1 MGLRGGQCV
10 NHRIYILLY
19 NESLLCDFNVPFKG
33 LTCFSTVEQLSPLLF
48 VAAVSD
54 TDEVVAV

>member
-1 MGLRGGQCV
+1 V
-10 NHRIYILLY
+10 SITVYILLY

-33 LTCFSTVEQLSPLLF
+33 LTCFSTVEQVSSLLF